1 MPRPLD
7 TTLERRLLEAARRL
21 WRSGEK
27 SLTMRALARAADT
40 HAPGIYSRFRN
51 RQDIIRMLLAQ
62 FEEELASF
70 VTSADSVEAATD
82 RYLDFAI
89 NHPKEYETLFT
100 HRGGMSNKPACS
112 TDDLGP
118 VFRWVRDKLRE
129 GLELEP
135 GENTQLALAIWTL
148 WHGTAALLIH
158 HAAPIP
164 LTDSARS
171 AAGFGVKTLIEE
183 ARSRYRPQVE
193 DAVSVRSTVDLTLFE

>member
-7 TTLERRLLEAARRL
+7 TTLERRLLEAARKL

-27 SLTMRALARAADT
+27 SLTMRALARAANT

-62 FEEELASF
+62 FEEELACC
-70 VTSADSVEAATD
+70 VMSADSVEAATD

-100 HRGGMSNKPACS
+100 YRGGISDRPAS
-112 TDDLGP
+112 SSDDLGP

-193 DAVSVRSTVDLTLFE
+193 DTVSVRSTVDLTLFE